1 MIAAKQDMVGICI
14 TATPPAMLP
23 TFGSEIRLGTNPM
36 AVAAPA
42 ATLPPFVFDAAAS
55 VVAASRL
62 GQARRAGTDI
72 PGNWIADAQGRVIT
86 QPGPV
91 PDEYRLLPLG
101 STRELGSHKG
111 YGLAMIVEIL
121 ASLLSGASPAGLQPR
136 SPFNHFVAAFNI
148 QAFTDLD
155 GFKRGMDAWL
165 QEMQATPPAPGYER
179 VLTPGQAA
187 AEIEADRL
195 ANGIPLSTGVIEW
208 FRETAQELG
217 AEVTF

>member
-1 MIAAKQDMVGICI
+1 
-14 TATPPAMLP
+14 MLP

-42 ATLPPFVFDAAAS
+42 ATMPPFVFDAASS

-62 GQARRAGTDI
+62 GQARRAGRDI
-72 PGNWIADAQGRVIT
+72 PGNWIADAEGRVIT
-86 QPGPV
+86 EPGPV

-121 ASLLSGASPAGLQPR
+121 ASLLAGAEPAGLRPR

-148 QAFTDLD
+148 EAFTDLAE
-155 GFKRGMDAWL
+155 FKQRMDAWL
-165 QEMQATPPAPGYER
+165 REMQSTPPAPGHER

-187 AEIEADRL
+187 AEIEAERL
-195 ANGIPLSTGVIEW
+195 ANGIPLSTAVIEW
-208 FRETAQELG
+208 FLETAQELG
-217 AEVTF
+217 AGVKF